1 MEKNDVSDNEDT
13 LDNELMFPDYK
24 QEEPMEE
31 PKEEPKVE
39 VVPKKEKP
47 NRRKVRSEKQI
58 EAFKKAQ
65 EKRKANLAKKKQE
78 KLAKQH
84 EAYLAQKKSDPI
96 DIPEPEPDQ
105 VTTTVGDEPIPKITR
120 KKKPKKIVYVS
131 ESDNESSEEEVI
143 VKRKKKTKKRV
154 EESKPEPVNDLPY
167 FEFI

>member
-24 QEEPMEE
+24 QEEPM
-31 PKEEPKVE
+31 EEPKVE

-84 EAYLAQKKSDPI
+84 EAYLAQNKSDPI
-96 DIPEPEPDQ
+96 DIPEPDQ

-131 ESDNESSEEEVI
+131 ESDSESSEEEVI
-143 VKRKKKTKKRV
+143 VRRKKKTKKPV
-154 EESKPEPVNDLPY
+154 EEPKPQPAPEPVNDLPY
-167 FEFI
+167 FQFI